1 MNISDDFAKD
11 NPILTTSVV
20 AGMLGITP
28 DRLRMYDTTKLICVH
43 RVDTGQVRKRFYSQ
57 YDVEWL
63 KGIRRLLK
71 DHKMSVALVKY
82 LLKMLYK
89 NPKLHYP
96 IDEVSDILKELAKN
110 PNFKSVVEGFDKGHK
125 K

>member
-1 MNISDDFAKD
+1 MKNSDDFAKD

-28 DRLRMYDTTKLICVH
+28 DRLRMYDTTKLINVY
-43 RVDTGQVRKRFYSQ
+43 RVNTGNVKKRLYSQ

-63 KGIRRLLK
+63 KGLRILIK
-71 DHKMSVALVKY
+71 NHKMSVVLVKY
-82 LLKMLYK
+82 LLKLIQQ

-96 IDEVSDILKELAKN
+96 QSEVSDILKELAKN
-110 PNFKSVVEGFDKGHK
+110 PNFKSVTEII
-125 K
+125 

>member
-1 MNISDDFAKD
+1 MKKSDDFAKD

-20 AGMLGITP
+20 AGMLGITS

-82 LLKMLYK
+82 LLKLVNK

-96 IDEVSDILKELAKN
+96 QGEVSDILRELAKN
-110 PNFKSVVEGFDKGHK
+110 PNFKSVVGGFEVKV
-125 K
+125 